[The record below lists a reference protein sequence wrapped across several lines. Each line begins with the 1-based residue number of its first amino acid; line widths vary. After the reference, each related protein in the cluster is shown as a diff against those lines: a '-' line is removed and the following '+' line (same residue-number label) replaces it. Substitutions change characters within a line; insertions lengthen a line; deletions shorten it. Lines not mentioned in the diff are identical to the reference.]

1 MILIFLGL
9 SGCTKLLTNDW
20 VVRRL
25 AISQADSYFALD
37 SKQEEQF
44 TELFNKHWPE
54 LKKGP
59 LSQIKTQLLS
69 SANDLEKLDFKDEA
83 QVENFLLANRNVI
96 EKQFKDLKIFLIPS
110 VQEFFAQLNDKNW
123 QSFDSKYNSRTA
135 EIVTEEGKKEDR
147 FEKSF
152 KTFVG
157 SVTAEQK
164 AILEKAKTERLKAG
178 LRSER
183 RTDQWQFFRN
193 KKTEIADTAELARL
207 WALQGETWM
216 SSDQKVFQEKRE
228 ALTLQLLKDLAPTI
242 SKKQK
247 DLILLEIRTMLDLIP
262 VS

>member
-1 MILIFLGL
+1 MILTFLGFT
-9 SGCTKLLTNDW
+9 GCTKLLTNDW

-59 LSQIKTQLLS
+59 LSQVKTQLLS
-69 SANDLEKLDFKDEA
+69 SANDLERLDFKDSIS
-83 QVENFLLANRNVI
+83 VEKFLNENRNKL
-96 EKQFKDLKIFLIPS
+96 ESQLKEVKFFLIPS
-110 VQEFFAQLNDKNW
+110 VQEFFGQLNEKNW
-123 QSFDSKYNSRTA
+123 QSFELKYNSRTA
-135 EIVTEEGKKEDR
+135 EIVAEEEKKEDR

-157 SVTAEQK
+157 SVTPEQK
-164 AILEKAKTERLKAG
+164 IILQKAKAERLKAG

-183 RTDQWQFFRN
+183 RADQWQFFKN
-193 KKTEIADTAELARL
+193 KKVQLADSAELVRL
-207 WALQGETWM
+207 WAIEGQSWM
-216 SSDQKVFQEKRE
+216 SAEQKALQEKRE

-247 DLILLEIRTMLDLIP
+247 DLILLELRAMIVLIP